1 MKETEEVESLWHTR
15 CGASGLLKEQRDR
28 FEFIEQDTIPLDQ
41 GSVSWCETEEDAIR
55 LRNFYLYTGS
65 SKAYVL
71 HDLAQINDEP
81 DAPLWGWCVHTDV
94 PFD

>member
-15 CGASGLLKEQRDR
+15 CGANGLLRQQRDR
-28 FEFIEQDTIPLDQ
+28 FQFIKQDTIPLDQ
-41 GSVSWCETEEDAIR
+41 GSVSWCETEEDAMQFC
-55 LRNFYLYTGS
+55 NFYRDANI
-65 SKAYVL
+65 KAHVL